1 MECMVAQTQKQNKMK
16 NLMTCSIDE
25 LLTERQNAI
34 TVGNLNRY
42 RECNELID
50 TWSMN
55 IAKKLNIQVMFND
68 LDEEPVEEYNGDESD
83 KFLQ

>member
-1 MECMVAQTQKQNKMK
+1 
-16 NLMTCSIDE
+16 MTKE
-25 LLTERQNAI
+25 E
-34 TVGNLNRY
+34 V
-42 RECNELID
+42 EK
-50 TWSMN
+50 N